1 MSLKKEIF
9 EKALKLKEQGK
20 KIKEIMTEL
29 NITENV
35 CTYSNFRNRLYRLER
50 EEKNKII
57 FEDKKPVP
65 TSDDINEYYNQL
77 KEIEKAKENLDTKQ
91 TCATITLE
99 EDKPVLIAFS
109 GDWHIGAQGLD
120 YEQFDSDRKLIKE
133 TDGAYFIGM
142 GDYIDNASPHHH
154 KNTGENTINQD
165 MQRKLAMMFMTEL
178 SDKCLALIRG
188 CFLDGTEIT
197 MSDGTKKNIEEIKS
211 GDLVISGDGKIKKVL
226 KKFNNYHSGNIYEF
240 NTVGSFKPSIGT
252 DIHNVFTIK
261 KEIVKRKDLSI
272 DDLENFLEWKELK
285 DIEKGDYLVKPRIH
299 RNLSNKFSN
308 SECYLFGLF
317 LAEGHYM
324 RHLKNKYGIEFTFSI
339 NEIHLA
345 RIVKTIIHR
354 KYGKNITV
362 TITKRPEKGQ
372 ISVRI
377 YSAELAS
384 LFYTHCGEYSYG
396 KNMSEE
402 LFNDYNRNWVI
413 SGYLDGDGHLRN
425 HENNP
430 STEFETT
437 SKKLADQICRIYN
450 ENGWYYSADSFN
462 RKDGIRKQ
470 TYRVRIADIFAK
482 NLSSFNNKIHNTN
495 RVFNRR
501 GKQFVSKNYIFTQ
514 ITNFKLKKYIGKT
527 HDFEVE
533 DDHCY
538 LVGEGLKVHNCHEC
552 VSYKLD
558 QRDLIEEFA
567 EAAKAINLW
576 HGGKLNIK
584 IGDQNYKIFARH
596 KYKNE
601 SSMNTTNAQRSMLN
615 DAGPCDIC
623 ALAHKHFPDL
633 QMLDRMG
640 DKVIYLRSGSYK
652 KYDEFGQRIGGYSA
666 IKAIP
671 SVIIY
676 PNEHKLVPFQELED
690 AVTFLKAIRN

>member
-120 YEQFDSDRKLIKE
+120 YEQFDKDRKLIKE

-188 CFLDGTEIT
+188 
-197 MSDGTKKNIEEIKS
+197 
-211 GDLVISGDGKIKKVL
+211 
-226 KKFNNYHSGNIYEF
+226 
-240 NTVGSFKPSIGT
+240 
-252 DIHNVFTIK
+252 
-261 KEIVKRKDLSI
+261 
-272 DDLENFLEWKELK
+272 
-285 DIEKGDYLVKPRIH
+285 
-299 RNLSNKFSN
+299 
-308 SECYLFGLF
+308 
-317 LAEGHYM
+317 
-324 RHLKNKYGIEFTFSI
+324 
-339 NEIHLA
+339 
-345 RIVKTIIHR
+345 
-354 KYGKNITV
+354 
-362 TITKRPEKGQ
+362 
-372 ISVRI
+372 
-377 YSAELAS
+377 
-384 LFYTHCGEYSYG
+384 
-396 KNMSEE
+396 
-402 LFNDYNRNWVI
+402 
-413 SGYLDGDGHLRN
+413 
-425 HENNP
+425 
-430 STEFETT
+430 
-437 SKKLADQICRIYN
+437 
-450 ENGWYYSADSFN
+450 
-462 RKDGIRKQ
+462 
-470 TYRVRIADIFAK
+470 
-482 NLSSFNNKIHNTN
+482 
-495 RVFNRR
+495 
-501 GKQFVSKNYIFTQ
+501 
-514 ITNFKLKKYIGKT
+514 
-527 HDFEVE
+527 
-533 DDHCY
+533 
-538 LVGEGLKVHNCHEC
+538 CHEC